1 MCQLTKLV
9 IASWLP
15 RCLPVL
21 PAVLPVLPAVLPV
34 LSAVLPVLSAVL
46 PVLSAVLPN
55 LPVVLVAPLLLN
67 TSMGNTWIQESMQ
80 FAATDDV
87 RLRGMDI
94 KVKSVVAVS
103 ILTVF

>member
-21 PAVLPVLPAVLPV
+21 PAVLPVLP
-34 LSAVLPVLSAVL
+34 AVL

-80 FAATDDV
+80 FAATDDM